1 LKGLGN
7 TGSFDV
13 IIELSTTG
21 ALMLDMT
28 IKLTGDEAEALLHTV
43 RDKCED
49 AECYLKAGEG
59 TAEEVAFWQAI
70 ELKLMQQ

>member
-1 LKGLGN
+1 
-7 TGSFDV
+7 
-13 IIELSTTG
+13 
-21 ALMLDMT
+21 MLDMT

-49 AECYLKAGEG
+49 AECFFNAGEG
-59 TAEEVAFWQAI
+59 TAEEVAFWRAI

>member
-1 LKGLGN
+1 
-7 TGSFDV
+7 
-13 IIELSTTG
+13 
-21 ALMLDMT
+21 MLDT
-28 IKLTGDEAEALLHTV
+28 SIKLTGDEAEALLHTV